1 MLLDLDNFKS
11 INDRFGHA
19 IGDRVLQLFA
29 DVAANCMRRMD
40 LFGRLGGEEFAALLP
55 DTTRERAHG
64 GGRGDSHV
72 VCQRRRP
79 KSKAGRWSP
88 P

>member
-29 DVAANCMRRMD
+29 DVAGNCMRRAD
-40 LFGRLGGEEFAALLP
+40 LFGRLGGEEFAALL
-55 DTTRERAHG
+55 RRRNARAGDG
-64 GGRGDSHV
+64 GG
-72 VCQRRRP
+72 
-79 KSKAGRWSP
+79 
-88 P
+88 

>member
-29 DVAANCMRRMD
+29 EVAGSCMRRTD
-40 LFGRLGGEEFAALLP
+40 LFGRLGGEEFAALLV
-55 DTTRERAHG
+55 DTTRERAMAVAEQI
-64 GGRGDSHV
+64 RTLL
-72 VCQRRRP
+72 RRRDARGRRP
-79 KSKAGRWSP
+79 AGRRP